1 MTTVLIA
8 GATGFLG
15 EYVIRRLLKS
25 SLEISAFVRPTSD
38 IAWLSKQDVRLI
50 PGDLSQGDDIQNAL
64 QGVDL
69 FITVA
74 SLGFGH
80 APNIVNALIESGVR
94 RAVFVSS
101 TSIFSKLSTSSK
113 STRIQAELVIAESGL
128 DYTIIRPTM
137 IYGSPRDRN
146 IWRLVNFVNK
156 SPIVPII
163 GRGDAMQQPVYVD
176 DVAQAIISA
185 AQYDLSIGQSYDISG
200 AEAISFLDILNLVS
214 TALGQSINKVHIPYV
229 MAKYASFLLGGLGLG
244 ITFEQVLR
252 FGEEKTFDISAAS
265 RDLGY
270 KPLSFEKGLA
280 HEIQWLRK
288 L

>member
-1 MTTVLIA
+1 MTTILIT

-25 SLEISAFVRPTSD
+25 GLEIRAFVRPTSD
-38 IAWLSKQDVRLI
+38 IAWLSKRDVHLFS
-50 PGDLSQGDDIQNAL
+50 GDLSQDQEMQSAL

-69 FITVA
+69 FINVA

-80 APNIVNALIESGVR
+80 APNIVNSLIKSGVR

-101 TSIFSKLSTSSK
+101 TSIFSKLSTRSK
-113 STRIQAELVIAESGL
+113 ATRIQAELVIAESGL
-128 DYTIIRPTM
+128 DYTILRPTM

-146 IWRLVNFVNK
+146 IWRLVNFINK
-156 SPIVPII
+156 WPIIPII
-163 GRGDAMQQPVYVD
+163 GRGDALQQPVYVD

-185 AQYDLSIGQSYDISG
+185 AERDLSIGQSYDIAG
-200 AEAISFLDILNLVS
+200 AEAISFLDIVNLVAA
-214 TALGQSINKVHIPYV
+214 ALGRSTNKVHVPYV
-229 MAKYASFLLGGLGLG
+229 MAKYASLLLGSIGLG

>member
-1 MTTVLIA
+1 MTTVLIS

-15 EYVIRRLLKS
+15 EYVIRRLLNAR
-25 SLEISAFVRPTSD
+25 LEIRAFVRPTSD
-38 IAWLSKQDVRLI
+38 ISWLSTQDVHLFF
-50 PGDLSQGDDIQNAL
+50 GDLSQDEAMQSAL
-64 QGVDL
+64 QGADL
-69 FITVA
+69 FINVT

-80 APNIVNALIESGVR
+80 APNIVNSLIKSEVKRS
-94 RAVFVSS
+94 VFVSS
-101 TSIFSKLSTSSK
+101 TSIFSKLSTRSK
-113 STRIQAELVIAESGL
+113 ATRIKAELVIAESGL
-128 DYTIIRPTM
+128 DYTIVRPTM

-146 IWRLVNFVNK
+146 IWRLINFINK
-156 SPIVPII
+156 WPIVPII
-163 GRGDAMQQPVYVD
+163 GRGDVLQQPVYVD

-185 AQYDLSIGQSYDISG
+185 AESDLSIGRSYDIAG
-200 AEAISFLDILNLVS
+200 AEAISFLDIVNLVS
-214 TALGQSINKVHIPYV
+214 AALGRSTNKVHVPYV
-229 MAKYASFLLGGLGLG
+229 MAKYASLLLGGIGLG